1 MGEWVN
7 KSGYEILMQNRDP
20 RGGYACGMACAA
32 MVVHRKGHGKPTIAS
47 MSGLSQDF
55 GGAFK
60 RGTAFRA
67 GAVQVL
73 PATKVTAGGTAA
85 TNLVK
90 TLKSMGI
97 QARIRAGFGPPFPA
111 FSSRN
116 PVIANVRVGGKYDH
130 FVLLNSC
137 DPNAPKGLIIC
148 DPETG
153 LLSASP
159 NATHFR
165 SGANDCTY
173 YRNWFIVT

>member
-32 MVVHRKGHGKPTIAS
+32 MVVNRKGQGKPSIAS
-47 MSGLSQDF
+47 MSGLSQES

-73 PATKVTAGGTAA
+73 PAAKVTAGGTAA

-90 TLKSMGI
+90 TLRTMGI
-97 QARIRAGFGPPFPA
+97 HAGIRSGFGPPFPA

-137 DPNAPKGLIIC
+137 DPKAPLGLIIC

-159 NATHFR
+159 NAALFK
-165 SGANDCTY
+165 SGNHNCTY